1 MSLCKMKKQF
11 EENISLIVALV
22 AASCC
27 IFMFWLGWDMGEKSH
42 AIKDTTLYSEE
53 DLTGSYNVGF
63 EDGLHEAEEASMAS
77 HTEIVENWLCNL
89 QDVTINGEVVHIVDG
104 NGEEWVITCE

>member
-1 MSLCKMKKQF
+1 MKIK
-11 EENISLIVALV
+11 ENIILV
-22 AASCC
+22 AALIAAICS

-77 HTEIVENWLCNL
+77 QIEIVESWLCNL
-89 QDVTINGEVVHIVDG
+89 ESVTINGEVVHLVDG
-104 NGEEWVITCE
+104 NGEEWVITAE

>member
-1 MSLCKMKKQF
+1 MKNTIK
-11 EENISLIVALV
+11 ENIGLIVALV
-22 AASCC
+22 ATLCS

-53 DLTGSYNVGF
+53 DLTGSYNVGY

-77 HTEIVENWLCNL
+77 QIEIVESWLCNL
-89 QDVTINGEVVHIVDG
+89 ESVTINDEVVHIVDS

>member
-1 MSLCKMKKQF
+1 MKIK
-11 EENISLIVALV
+11 ENIILV
-22 AASCC
+22 AALIAAICS

-63 EDGLHEAEEASMAS
+63 ENGLHEAEEASMAS
-77 HTEIVENWLCNL
+77 QIEIVESWLCNL
-89 QDVTINGEVVHIVDG
+89 QDVTINDEVVHIVDG
-104 NGEEWVITCE
+104 NGEEWVITAE

>member
-1 MSLCKMKKQF
+1 MKDQVK
-11 EENISLIVALV
+11 ENIVLIAALV
-22 AASCC
+22 AAVCS
-27 IFMFWLGWDMGEKSH
+27 IFMFYLGWDMGEKSH

-77 HTEIVENWLCNL
+77 QIEIVETWLCNL
-89 QDVTINGEVVHIVDG
+89 ESVTINDEVVHIVDG
-104 NGEEWVITCE
+104 NGEEWVITTE

>member
-1 MSLCKMKKQF
+1 MKNQVK
-11 EENISLIVALV
+11 ENIGLIVALV
-22 AASCC
+22 ATFFY
-27 IFMFWLGWDMGEKSH
+27 IFMFWLGWDMGEKSYQ
-42 AIKDTTLYSEE
+42 IKDTTLYSEE

-77 HTEIVENWLCNL
+77 QIEIVESWLCNL
-89 QDVTINGEVVHIVDG
+89 ESVTINDEVVHIVDS

>member
-1 MSLCKMKKQF
+1 MKIK
-11 EENISLIVALV
+11 ENIILV
-22 AASCC
+22 AALIAAICS
-27 IFMFWLGWDMGEKSH
+27 IFMFYLGWDMGEKSH

-77 HTEIVENWLCNL
+77 QIEIVESWLCNL
-89 QDVTINGEVVHIVDG
+89 ESVTINDDVVHIVDS
-104 NGEEWVITCE
+104 NGEEWIITGE

>member
-1 MSLCKMKKQF
+1 
-11 EENISLIVALV
+11 
-22 AASCC
+22 
-27 IFMFWLGWDMGEKSH
+27 MGEKSYQ
-42 AIKDTTLYSEE
+42 IKDTTLYSEE

-77 HTEIVENWLCNL
+77 QIEIVESWLCNL
-89 QDVTINGEVVHIVDG
+89 ESVTINDEVVHIIDG

>member
-1 MSLCKMKKQF
+1 MKIK
-11 EENISLIVALV
+11 ENIILV
-22 AASCC
+22 AALIAAICS
-27 IFMFWLGWDMGEKSH
+27 IFMFYLGWDMGEKSH

-77 HTEIVENWLCNL
+77 HAEIVESWLCNL
-89 QDVTINGEVVHIVDG
+89 ESVTINDEVVHIIDG

>member
-1 MSLCKMKKQF
+1 MKIK
-11 EENISLIVALV
+11 ENIILV
-22 AASCC
+22 AALIAAICS

-63 EDGLHEAEEASMAS
+63 EDGLHEAEESSMAS
-77 HTEIVENWLCNL
+77 QIEIVENWLCNF

-104 NGEEWVITCE
+104 NGEEWIITGE

>member
-1 MSLCKMKKQF
+1 MKNQVK
-11 EENISLIVALV
+11 ENIGLIVALV
-22 AASCC
+22 ATICS
-27 IFMFWLGWDMGEKSH
+27 IFMFYLGWDMGEKSH

-77 HTEIVENWLCNL
+77 HAEIVESWLCNL
-89 QDVTINGEVVHIVDG
+89 ESVTINDEVVHIVDG
-104 NGEEWVITCE
+104 NGEEWVITTE